1 MSEAS
6 HITDVVLDVSGV
18 SGGPPG
24 VNGGGQVMRGI
35 PPEWLLA
42 SRKARHRVVGAQG
55 GGVVMGIP
63 QQVDVKGVLWGET
76 KPLTGR

>member
-1 MSEAS
+1 MSGAS

-24 VNGGGQVMRGI
+24 VDGGGQVMRGV

-42 SRKARHRVVGAQG
+42 SWKARHRVVGARA
-55 GGVVMGIP
+55 GGVIMGVP
-63 QQVDVKGVLWGET
+63 QQVDVEGVL
-76 KPLTGR
+76 

>member
-24 VNGGGQVMRGI
+24 VDGGGQVMRSV
-35 PPEWLLA
+35 PPERLLA
-42 SRKARHRVVGAQG
+42 SRKARHRVVGARG
-55 GGVVMGIP
+55 GGVIMGVP
-63 QQVDVKGVLWGET
+63 QQVDVKGVL
-76 KPLTGR
+76 